1 MNKSVNEE
9 EKTNLQRRIPINL
22 CSCLSLRRQ
31 SKTPQLECEL
41 FSLFSSKGYGK
52 RERGIKKS
60 NFYWWTWKYY
70 LSPLIKVNNTVSHVD
85 TIDPWFGMIRMVT
98 YLHSL
103 SHQKHKPKI
112 IIKISDQSKSFY
124 KILGSVLLKTT
135 KVIKNEYLRNYHRQ
149 EDLKEMWWVM
159 YLMWYP
165 IWDPQTKEGR

>member
-1 MNKSVNEE
+1 MSVLKEAEQNS
-9 EKTNLQRRIPINL
+9 TAWVWTVLVTFIQRVW
-22 CSCLSLRRQ
+22 
-31 SKTPQLECEL
+31 KE
-41 FSLFSSKGYGK
+41 
-52 RERGIKKS
+52 RERDKKS

-85 TIDPWFGMIRMVT
+85 TIDPWFGMIRMVP
-98 YLHSL
+98 YLYSL
-103 SHQKHKPKI
+103 SPQKHKPKI

-124 KILGSVLLKTT
+124 KILGPVLLKTI